1 MAALDVIRFGIPGN
15 DHLLLKITVPEDLN
29 FDGAFDEV
37 LDKYPDDYVLK
48 EVRTTD
54 FGSLYE
60 LRYNVILPED
70 CNRREFLDEIRTRNG
85 NLDVILVLREFD
97 TPNK

>member
-1 MAALDVIRFGIPGN
+1 M
-15 DHLLLKITVPEDLN
+15 
-29 FDGAFDEV
+29 
-37 LDKYPDDYVLK
+37 LDKYTDDYVLK